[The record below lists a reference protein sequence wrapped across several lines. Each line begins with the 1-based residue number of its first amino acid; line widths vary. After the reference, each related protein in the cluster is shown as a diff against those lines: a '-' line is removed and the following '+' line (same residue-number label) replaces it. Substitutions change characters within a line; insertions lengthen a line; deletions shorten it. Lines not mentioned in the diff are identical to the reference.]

1 MLQCLRWKPWQ
12 LSLSPLISG
21 KAEVRG
27 ALLCVPASC
36 SVSHRIHVRWIYLH
50 VTCVVIPVS
59 CPPIWCYLWL
69 PPAETL
75 DRSQKVPWVK
85 PYVWALKD
93 GWFGW
98 LATNRHGRCCVIWR
112 EKFGRWPN
120 GITWSNLKLW
130 RTNVYISQP
139 SGLLRKLQGKEQELA
154 QHLHQE
160 LSEVWS
166 WSKISGVN
174 VLLGAFFCA
183 PRLKRWCI

>member
-1 MLQCLRWKPWQ
+1 MCRH
-12 LSLSPLISG
+12 
-21 KAEVRG
+21 
-27 ALLCVPASC
+27 SC
-36 SVSHRIHVRWIYLH
+36 FM
-50 VTCVVIPVS
+50 IPF
-59 CPPIWCYLWL
+59 WCYLWL

-130 RTNVYISQP
+130 RTNPWISQP

-174 VLLGAFFCA
+174 VLLGAFFVLQKWKDDVY
-183 PRLKRWCI
+183 RVGQGMHNSWSFTKTVELLM